1 MSADHLR
8 INVIRTGGV
17 TGMRVQ
23 RTVDLDA
30 VDVDEAAAWRRLL
43 AADAV
48 RQPSVPERPVPDGYV
63 YRLACEAV
71 DLDVAVPEQ
80 QLPAEHR
87 ALLARAV
94 RPG

>member
-1 MSADHLR
+1 MSLDRLLVSVTR
-8 INVIRTGGV
+8 SGGM

-30 VDVDEAAAWRRLL
+30 VDADEAAAWRRLL
-43 AADAV
+43 ADDAV
-48 RQPSVPERPVPDGYV
+48 RRPATPARAVPDGYV
-63 YRLACEAV
+63 YQLACEAD
-71 DLDVAVPEQ
+71 DLDVTVAEQ

-87 ALLARAV
+87 TLLARAV